1 MSQPTRQQGITADAL
16 LRRKLG
22 EPTWVVPGLLPTG
35 LAICA
40 SQPKVGKSFL
50 SLHLAVAV
58 AAGRPFLG
66 SLPVVQGTVLYLA
79 LEDHFRRLQS
89 RLTTV
94 LHGDAP
100 PRRLHLHV
108 EWPSLADGGLDRL
121 DTWLDKHPGTKLKI
135 APAPDAVA
143 APLLAPGSAPEPP
156 RRACRGSRRSAP
168 LGHPGAP
175 ATGPCASL

>member
-1 MSQPTRQQGITADAL
+1 MP
-16 LRRKLG
+16 
-22 EPTWVVPGLLPTG
+22 
-35 LAICA
+35 
-40 SQPKVGKSFL
+40 
-50 SLHLAVAV
+50 
-58 AAGRPFLG
+58 
-66 SLPVVQGTVLYLA
+66 GTVLYLA

-94 LHGDAP
+94 LHSDAP

-135 APAPDAVA
+135 APAPDAGA
-143 APLLAPGSAPEPP
+143 APLWPQEAPQSPHGA
-156 RRACRGSRRSAP
+156 ACRGSRRSAP